1 MRIFQVWL
9 TLFGLVVAGI
19 GLAHLFFGQMSYI
32 GGGSVNATME
42 SDLRFFNLL
51 FVAYGLAFVWAARDV
66 VGRGVVIDV
75 LGLLFFVGG
84 LARLLAWAEAGTPSW
99 FYVLMI
105 PVELLIPIVNF
116 VWLRSERRREE
127 LPAQPSTVS

>member
-1 MRIFQVWL
+1 MRIFQAWL

-19 GLAHLFFGQMSYI
+19 GLAHLFFGQATYI

-51 FVAYGLAFVWAARDV
+51 FVAYGLAFVWAARDIT
-66 VGRGVVIDV
+66 GRAAVIDL

-84 LARLLAWAEAGTPSW
+84 LARLLAWAAAGTPSW

-105 PVELLIPIVNF
+105 PIELIIPIVHF
-116 VWLRSERRREE
+116 VVLRSERRRQD
-127 LPAQPSTVS
+127 LPASSSTVS

>member
-1 MRIFQVWL
+1 MRIFQGWL

-19 GLAHLFFGQMSYI
+19 GLAHLFFGQVTYI

-51 FVAYGLAFVWAARDV
+51 FVAYGLAFVWAARDIA
-66 VGRGVVIDV
+66 GRAALIDL

-105 PVELLIPIVNF
+105 PVELIIPIVNF
-116 VWLRSERRREE
+116 VWLRSERRRIE
-127 LPAQPSTVS
+127 LPARPTTVG

>member
-1 MRIFQVWL
+1 MRIFQGWL

-19 GLAHLFFGQMSYI
+19 GLAHLFFGQVTYI

-51 FVAYGLAFVWAARDV
+51 FVAYGLAFVWAARDIA
-66 VGRGVVIDV
+66 GRAVLIDL
-75 LGLLFFVGG
+75 LGLLFFIGG

-105 PVELLIPIVNF
+105 PVELIIPIVNF
-116 VWLRSERRREE
+116 VWLRSERRRGE
-127 LPAQPSTVS
+127 LPAASSTVG